1 MKRLSAWQ
9 RSFQGMKKIKP
20 EEKVMLDFTHGSC
33 GEVTLAGRGP
43 IGLLRWWKAA
53 RNNRERIRPRH

>member
-1 MKRLSAWQ
+1 
-9 RSFQGMKKIKP
+9 
-20 EEKVMLDFTHGSC
+20 MLDFTHGSY
-33 GEVTLAGRGP
+33 GEVMLVGRGP

>member
-1 MKRLSAWQ
+1 
-9 RSFQGMKKIKP
+9 
-20 EEKVMLDFTHGSC
+20 VML
-33 GEVTLAGRGP
+33 VGRGP